1 MFGLVLAVLVWTSL
15 VPAAFSCHLF
25 HLVSQ
30 EPYNSAMLQTVFR
43 SGWGVLIAHP
53 NLHSSPQQ
61 MAKLLCRLV
70 STPRWLGRRPQD
82 NDRSCTS
89 AFRVDAA

>member
-43 SGWGVLIAHP
+43 SGWGVLISHP
-53 NLHSSPQQ
+53 SLHSSPQQ
-61 MAKLLCRLV
+61 MAESLIWNDLSSSENGLH
-70 STPRWLGRRPQD
+70 SIFLGG
-82 NDRSCTS
+82 
-89 AFRVDAA
+89 AH